1 MKVNEVLACSFP
13 SWYPLFRKITIK
25 SKIHALPQEFVDYLL
40 ADNLILTN
48 TCQPS
53 ANYRENASDSE
64 ESDGEWDETPAQD
77 APNFEELD
85 AEVVSSI
92 TELGGKVFAK
102 LNWSSPRD
110 ASWIALNNSLQCVV
124 PADIHLLLKSSDFVL
139 HDLTQPFKDC
149 EDKSDETPTI
159 NDFHLVLRKWVDI
172 HPGSEFRC
180 FVKNKNLIAISQRD
194 DSQFYSFIG
203 TNRED
208 IITDITSFFKEQ
220 IWSKFPLEN
229 YVLDV
234 FRSKKD
240 SVKLIDF
247 NPFGITTDAILFD
260 WAEQPLAETTELTT
274 EWDGTPEFRFINV
287 DSGIQANPLRRYGIP
302 EDVVHLAS
310 GQDPYKLIDLLNLR
324 SRNNLDDELSD

>member
-1 MKVNEVLACSFP
+1 M
-13 SWYPLFRKITIK
+13 
-25 SKIHALPQEFVDYLL
+25 
-40 ADNLILTN
+40 
-48 TCQPS
+48 
-53 ANYRENASDSE
+53 
-64 ESDGEWDETPAQD
+64 
-77 APNFEELD
+77 
-85 AEVVSSI
+85 VVI
-92 TELGGKVFAK
+92 IFT
-102 LNWSSPRD
+102 
-110 ASWIALNNSLQCVV
+110 
-124 PADIHLLLKSSDFVL
+124 
-139 HDLTQPFKDC
+139 FKDC

-180 FVKNKNLIAISQRD
+180 FVKNKNLIGTVLKTCYQQIFFFYNEKNFTAISQRD

-220 IWSKFPLEN
+220 IRSKFPLEN

-274 EWDGTPEFRFINV
+274 EWYISYLPCCQLFEIV
-287 DSGIQANPLRRYGIP
+287 I
-302 EDVVHLAS
+302 
-310 GQDPYKLIDLLNLR
+310 LILNLTNIQFVKQGRHPRISLYQRRFGHSSQSTASLRHSGRCGPPCIR
-324 SRNNLDDELSD
+324 SRSLQAD